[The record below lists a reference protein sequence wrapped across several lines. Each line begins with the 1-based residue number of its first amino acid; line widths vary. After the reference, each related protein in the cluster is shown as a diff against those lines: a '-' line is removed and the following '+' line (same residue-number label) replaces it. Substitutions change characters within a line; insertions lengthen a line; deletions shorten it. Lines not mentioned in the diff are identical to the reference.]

1 VSGTTLVVAGG
12 GEVDRIVLGIEGA
25 YPTVGDL
32 LLAAQVMRSR
42 ILART
47 EFGLDVDDQPFAG
60 YNTTRPFYYYPSG
73 PVGKNRS
80 DTQLRRDRS
89 KVSRFAKKVGRT
101 KGAITGSKLG
111 LKFPSY
117 DAFKRTYLERPH
129 VDLRGPRAPHMLQQ
143 IVARAGGAELGEQD
157 QNIGL
162 EDHPQLADEFTLG
175 IYGEAAERAAAHNS
189 STGRPPGMPRRHF
202 FGSNEGDKGRLVS
215 LIVNRI
221 AARAQRKLQGK

>member
-1 VSGTTLVVAGG
+1 MSGTTLVVAGG
-12 GEVDRIVLGIEGA
+12 GTIDTIVLTESNV

-32 LLAAQVMRSR
+32 LLASQVLRSR

-47 EFGLDVDDQPFAG
+47 EAGLDVDDQPFAG

-73 PVGKNRS
+73 AVGKDRS
-80 DTQLRRDRS
+80 ATQLRRDRS

-117 DAFKRTYLERPH
+117 DAYKRTYLERAN

-143 IVARAGGAELGEQD
+143 IVARAGGAELGAQD

-162 EDHPQLADEFTLG
+162 DDLNTPADEFTLG
-175 IYGEAAERAAAHNS
+175 IYGEAATRAAAHNS
-189 STGRPPGMPRRHF
+189 ESGRPPGMPRRHF
-202 FGSNEGDKGRLVS
+202 FGANAGDRGRLVTI
-215 LIVNRI
+215 IVNRI